1 MKRVLLSIAL
11 TGAFGTPAYAQSSLT
26 LYGSL
31 SGAIMYTNN
40 QTGHPNW
47 QIGTGGAGSNY
58 WGLRGTE
65 DLGAG
70 TKALFLLE
78 SGFKINTGRF
88 PLEGVGFDRQAFMG
102 LSDAATGTLTV
113 GRQYDAITDYLAS
126 FSLAG
131 SGLGGGQFSHP
142 FDNDNVNGSFS
153 VNNSVKFSSINY
165 NGFTFGG
172 LYGFS
177 NETGRF
183 ANNRDYSLGA
193 AYSYGPFGAAVA
205 YLQANNPGANNTG
218 AQMEEEVHFKADRQR
233 IWGAGAS
240 YMLGRTT
247 LGLVYTQTK
256 FDRQLSNHVS
266 KKLQVTDAGHYADF
280 NNYELNARYRLTP
293 AWSVNGAY
301 TFSTGEFSFEQDPNN
316 RKAKWHQF
324 SLLSSYELS
333 KRTNV
338 FIAAI
343 AQQSQLRNSPVS
355 LTNIHGFKFSTTN
368 RQMAITTGLRMKF

>member
-31 SGAIMYTNN
+31 SGAMTYTNN

-88 PLEGVGFDRQAFMG
+88 PLAGVGFDRQAFMG

-113 GRQYDAITDYLAS
+113 GRQYDSITDYLAS

-131 SGLGGGQFSHP
+131 SSLGGGHFSHP

-177 NETGRF
+177 NEAGRF

-193 AYSYGPFGAAVA
+193 AYSYGPFGAAAA
-205 YLQANNPGANNTG
+205 YLHANSPGANNTG
-218 AQMEEEVHFKADRQR
+218 AQMDEEVPFAADRQR
-233 IWGAGAS
+233 VWGAGTS
-240 YMLGRTT
+240 YMFGRTT
-247 LGLVYTQTK
+247 LGFVYTQTK
-256 FDRQLSNHVS
+256 FDPQLPNRV
-266 KKLQVTDAGHYADF
+266 YADF

-301 TFSTGEFSFEQDPNN
+301 TFSTGEFSFEQDTNN
-316 RKAKWHQF
+316 QKAKWHQV

-333 KRTNV
+333 KRTNL
-338 FIAAI
+338 FISAI
-343 AQQSQLRNSPVS
+343 AQQSQVRNSPVS
-355 LTNIHGFKFSTTN
+355 LTRIKGFDFSTTN
-368 RQMAITTGLRMKF
+368 RQIAITTGLRMKF